1 MLIVTHD
8 PAVAA
13 ACDRVVFMRD
23 GRLVDQLASPSTE
36 SVAALLAALEARA
49 DEHTEAAA

>member
-23 GRLVDQLASPSTE
+23 GRLVDQLTSPSTE
-36 SVAALLAALEARA
+36 SVAALLAALEARIV
-49 DEHTEAAA
+49 DHTETVS